1 MLNMEKKTLFLE
13 LPCELIEKIDRFNQM
28 GDRSVY
34 ITDLL
39 EKQLNSQTLNEI
51 DTTIKIE
58 SSKLTGEID
67 LFNNEGESIG
77 RFNINTL
84 EGFQELARTIQ
95 NVSEDPSVRFK
106 ARQWL

>member
-1 MLNMEKKTLFLE
+1 MEKKSLFLE
-13 LPCELIEKIDRFNQM
+13 LPCELVEKIDRLNQM

-34 ITDLL
+34 IANLL
-39 EKQLNSQTLNEI
+39 EKQLNNQTLNEI

-58 SSKLTGEID
+58 EPNKLTGEID
-67 LFNNEGESIG
+67 LFNNEGGSIG

-95 NVSEDPSVRFK
+95 EVSEDPVVRVR

>member
-1 MLNMEKKTLFLE
+1 MDKKTLFLE

-39 EKQLNSQTLNEI
+39 EKQLHSQTLNEI
-51 DTTIKIE
+51 DTTMRIE
-58 SSKLTGEID
+58 DPNKLTGEID

-95 NVSEDPSVRFK
+95 KVSEDPLVRFK
-106 ARQWL
+106 VRQLL

>member
-1 MLNMEKKTLFLE
+1 MEKKTLFLE

-28 GDRSVY
+28 GDRSVF

-39 EKQLNSQTLNEI
+39 EKQLDSQNLNEI
-51 DTTIKIE
+51 DTTMIMEKQN
-58 SSKLTGEID
+58 KLTGEID
-67 LFNNEGESIG
+67 LFNNEGESLG

-95 NVSEDPSVRFK
+95 NMSEDPVVRIK

>member
-1 MLNMEKKTLFLE
+1 MEKKTLFLE
-13 LPCELIEKIDRFNQM
+13 LPCELIDKIDRFNQM

-39 EKQLNSQTLNEI
+39 EKQLHSQTLNEI
-51 DTTIKIE
+51 DTTMRIE
-58 SSKLTGEID
+58 DPNKLTGEID
-67 LFNNEGESIG
+67 LFNNEGGSIG

-95 NVSEDPSVRFK
+95 NVSEDPLVRFK

>member
-1 MLNMEKKTLFLE
+1 MEKKTLFLE

-39 EKQLNSQTLNEI
+39 EKQINSQTLNAI
-51 DTTIKIE
+51 DPTLRIEDSNKI
-58 SSKLTGEID
+58 TGEID
-67 LFNNEGESIG
+67 LFDKEGGSIG
-77 RFNINTL
+77 RFDINTL
-84 EGFQELARTIQ
+84 DGFQELARTIQ
-95 NVSEDPSVRFK
+95 KISDDPIVRVK

>member
-1 MLNMEKKTLFLE
+1 MEKKTLFLE

-28 GDRSVY
+28 GDRSAYV
-34 ITDLL
+34 TNLL
-39 EKQLNSQTLNEI
+39 EKQINNQTLDEI
-51 DTTIKIE
+51 DTTIKIQE
-58 SSKLTGEID
+58 PNKLTGEIN

-95 NVSEDPSVRFK
+95 EVSEDPVVRVR

>member
-1 MLNMEKKTLFLE
+1 MEKKTLFLE
-13 LPCELIEKIDRFNQM
+13 LPSELIEKIDRFNQM

-39 EKQLNSQTLNEI
+39 EKQLHNQTLNEI
-51 DTTIKIE
+51 DTTMRIE
-58 SSKLTGEID
+58 DPNKLTGEID
-67 LFNNEGESIG
+67 LFNNEGGSIG

>member
-1 MLNMEKKTLFLE
+1 MEKKTLFLE

-39 EKQLNSQTLNEI
+39 EKQLNSQTFNEI
-51 DTTIKIE
+51 DTTIRIE
-58 SSKLTGEID
+58 DPNKLAGQID

-84 EGFQELARTIQ
+84 EGFQELAKTIQ
-95 NVSEDPSVRFK
+95 NISKDPVVRVK

>member
-1 MLNMEKKTLFLE
+1 MEKKTLFLE
-13 LPCELIEKIDRFNQM
+13 LPCELIERIDRFNQM

-34 ITDLL
+34 ITNLL
-39 EKQLNSQTLNEI
+39 EKQLHSQTLNEI
-51 DTTIKIE
+51 DTTMRIE
-58 SSKLTGEID
+58 DLNKLTGEVG

-77 RFNINTL
+77 RFNINTI

-95 NVSEDPSVRFK
+95 KVSEDPAVRFK

>member
-1 MLNMEKKTLFLE
+1 MEKKTLFLE
-13 LPCELIEKIDRFNQM
+13 LPCELVEKIDRLNQM
-28 GDRSVY
+28 GDRSAYVA
-34 ITDLL
+34 DLL
-39 EKQLNSQTLNEI
+39 EKQLNNQTLNEI

-58 SSKLTGEID
+58 EPNKLTGEID
-67 LFNNEGESIG
+67 LFNNEGGSIG

-95 NVSEDPSVRFK
+95 EVSEDPVVRVR